1 MIDEEISQLDNLGDD
16 DFAKLRAKRLDDM
29 KKRQNEESQWAQTG
43 HGTYAEITDTKEFFA
58 ACKASKRVAVHFCR
72 PTSRYCEVI
81 DGLMSKLAALHHETR
96 FLKMQAE
103 KTPYLCEK
111 MLADPDGNVIIPTV
125 LLVNEGKVVYHVRG
139 MEEIGGDEASPASL
153 GLIMALNG
161 MIETEAADDEYNN
174 TEAAPIDMDEYRARA
189 IREGGFGSLDSDDDL
204 SDDGGTLDA
213 HDA

>member
-1 MIDEEISQLDNLGDD
+1 MDLGMGSANQKVGNMANQAMLQIANMQEAMLDEEISQLDNLGDD

-43 HGTYAEITDTKEFFA
+43 HGTYAELSDTKEFFA

-81 DGLMSKLAALHHETR
+81 DGLMSKLAAMHNETR

-111 MLADPDGNVIIPTV
+111 MLADPYGNVVIPTL
-125 LLVNEGKVVYHVRG
+125 LLVHEGKVVYHVRG
-139 MEEIGGDEASPASL
+139 GWRRSAAMRRRPHRSVSSSHSTASSRP
-153 GLIMALNG
+153 
-161 MIETEAADDEYNN
+161 
-174 TEAAPIDMDEYRARA
+174 
-189 IREGGFGSLDSDDDL
+189 
-204 SDDGGTLDA
+204 
-213 HDA
+213 